1 MEDLQNQFGLNLKS
15 VNSEVISDQLGLL
28 ATLQSSHGKITAE
41 NQEFVRQ
48 FAMAYNALPED
59 VRKDMDATVAEM
71 KLTGRTGEIIDSVNM
86 LCAEVMSSFDSGL
99 KPKAH
104 AIGQETAKEFS
115 EGIDDEKESAAQK
128 GKELADSAVK
138 PMGAPT
144 PLAEA
149 EKSGEDTAEAYNSG
163 IDSKKPDAK
172 KSGEDVAS
180 AAVKPMGAP
189 TPKADAKR
197 SGQGLV
203 TSMTDGMDEKK
214 PTAITTAGKLMTEMH
229 TKMGSVSFTGI
240 GGNVVSGILSG
251 LNDKAPSLMSRA
263 RSLATG
269 IAGVIGGALRINS
282 PSKVMIPMGEA
293 VAEGME
299 VGLMQ
304 GAKGLYETA
313 SAISLETAETL
324 GSISTRGVNY
334 TSVHSMNY
342 GDRLDR
348 LLDAVERLADSQTT
362 MEIDGRP
369 FGRLVREYG

>member
-1 MEDLQNQFGLNLKS
+1 MTGGMESKK
-15 VNSEVISDQLGLL
+15 
-28 ATLQSSHGKITAE
+28 T
-41 NQEFVRQ
+41 
-48 FAMAYNALPED
+48 
-59 VRKDMDATVAEM
+59 
-71 KLTGRTGEIIDSVNM
+71 
-86 LCAEVMSSFDSGL
+86 
-99 KPKAH
+99 
-104 AIGQETAKEFS
+104 
-115 EGIDDEKESAAQK
+115 
-128 GKELADSAVK
+128 SAV
-138 PMGAPT
+138 
-144 PLAEA
+144 
-149 EKSGEDTAEAYNSG
+149 
-163 IDSKKPDAK
+163 
-172 KSGEDVAS
+172 
-180 AAVKPMGAP
+180 
-189 TPKADAKR
+189 
-197 SGQGLV
+197 
-203 TSMTDGMDEKK
+203 
-214 PTAITTAGKLMTEMH
+214 TTAGGIMTGMH
-229 TKMGSVSFTGI
+229 TAMGAVSFTGI

-369 FGRLVREYG
+369 FGRLVRSQAR